1 MKCVPIPCEEEYK
14 LQFLDSIH
22 KLDTRMRW
30 RALHFLN
37 PMNKQSKETYNF
49 NTTNAPPVIR
59 ELKSFQDGIA
69 NMAKNL
75 KFKKVTNNFQK
86 TLKDDLKS
94 IKRGDEIIVPAD
106 KTRNHYKMNKDMY
119 KSFLNNNITKDY
131 KKSDVNTIDDIT
143 KDDKVV
149 ATKLEIE
156 DRVYCTS
163 KRETFITLKDH
174 KQNYMNNPKFRVINP
189 TKSELG
195 KVSKQMLTEIIQCV
209 KTKAQLL
216 QFKNSNS
223 VIDWFSKL

>member
-1 MKCVPIPCEEEYK
+1 MFTYNFMALVISLLSSLCVVSRMDRHNFNYSMKCVPIPCEEEYK

-94 IKRGDEIIVPAD
+94 IKRGDAIIVPAD
-106 KTRNHYKMNKDMY
+106 KPETT
-119 KSFLNNNITKDY
+119 TK
-131 KKSDVNTIDDIT
+131 
-143 KDDKVV
+143 
-149 ATKLEIE
+149 
-156 DRVYCTS
+156 
-163 KRETFITLKDH
+163 
-174 KQNYMNNPKFRVINP
+174 
-189 TKSELG
+189 
-195 KVSKQMLTEIIQCV
+195 
-209 KTKAQLL
+209 
-216 QFKNSNS
+216 
-223 VIDWFSKL
+223 